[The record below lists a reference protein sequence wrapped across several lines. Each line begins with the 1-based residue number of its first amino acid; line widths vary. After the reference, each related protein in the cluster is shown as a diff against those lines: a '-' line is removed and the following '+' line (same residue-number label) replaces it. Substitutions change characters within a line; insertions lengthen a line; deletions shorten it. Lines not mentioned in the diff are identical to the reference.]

1 VAFRYFWHLRFM
13 WNLRILF
20 DSSVTGFKDMVEVA
34 KFLVDSAVTACPC
47 IESKITGELTTQT
60 VF

>member
-1 VAFRYFWHLRFM
+1 MAFRYFWHLRFM

-34 KFLVDSAVTACPC
+34 KFLVDSAVTACPW
-47 IESKITGELTTQT
+47 IESMIEEN
-60 VF
+60 